1 MLLFGK
7 VKRRGGRLV
16 KKANL
21 VIVVLNLI
29 DVLLVFRV
37 AVSRSRNGRIKVVRM
52 RGGLGMWFHLEMR
65 QDC

>member
-37 AVSRSRNGRIKVVRM
+37 AVSRSRKGRIKVVRM
-52 RGGLGMWFHLEMR
+52 RGELGI
-65 QDC
+65 